1 MLNLSNLYEREVPVA
16 QLTPIARA
24 LQAGLLG
31 LFVTSIAC
39 AAESADTQ
47 NEPLEATLPVVSV
60 KARADQETATG
71 PVQGY
76 VAKRSS
82 TATKTDTSILETPQ
96 SVSVITREE
105 LDARGATSVIEAI
118 RYVPGVLAE
127 TYGRDDRGF
136 EWFTIRGFEN
146 IYSASY
152 LDGLRQPGS
161 GYTSQQNEP
170 YGLERIEV
178 LRGPSSVMYGQGDAG
193 GVVARVSKRPDAAPN
208 NEVRVQ
214 IGNFGRRELA
224 TDVGG
229 LLSEDGSLMYRL
241 IALGRDNQ
249 PQNDYPKY
257 DDKRTKRVY
266 LAPSITWRQSD
277 DTSLTLLSDFLDIR
291 AGTNATEYLGPG
303 QQRSGVLTGE
313 PAFDR
318 HNQRQWSLGYQFEH
332 RLNATWTFRQNM
344 RTASNNVDTR
354 FVWGWGVE
362 SADTLG
368 NMTRDAYGHY
378 ESMRHTAIDNQLM
391 GRFQLGGIEHTTLLG
406 LDWIRINY
414 KAKATIGAAPGL
426 NVLSPLYGLAVS
438 EPQTAYSDSQDVQ
451 RQTGVYIQDQM
462 KLGQHWRLNAGLRH
476 DSVQTRSSD
485 HLTGTSTSVNDS
497 AVTGRLG
504 ISYLTSSG
512 WAPYAS
518 YTESFLPQTG
528 ADFSGKRFD
537 PSRGKQYEV
546 GVKYQPNQGNGLIS
560 ASLFNLSKTNVQTTD
575 PDHVGYAVQTGE
587 ILSRGL
593 EVEVKQ
599 EITRGL
605 NVSAQYTLSKTEV
618 TRSNDID
625 LGKRPVNVP
634 QQMASAWLDYRVQG
648 GDLRGLGFGMGVRHV
663 GKRYADSENLVT
675 IPSHTLMDVAIRYD
689 AKQWST
695 VLNINNALNK
705 DYVGSFAYGYYP
717 GVRRTV
723 NLSTTYRF

>member
-1 MLNLSNLYEREVPVA
+1 MPNHVTLNEREVPVA
-16 QLTPIARA
+16 QLTPIARV
-24 LQAGLLG
+24 LQTGLLG

-39 AAESADTQ
+39 AAESAEAQ
-47 NEPLEATLPVVSV
+47 KELPEATLPVVSV
-60 KARADQETATG
+60 KASADQETATG

-152 LDGLRQPGS
+152 LDGLRQPGN

-193 GVVARVSKRPDAAPN
+193 GVVARVSKRPNVALN
-208 NEVRVQ
+208 NEVRIQ

-249 PQNDYPKY
+249 PQNDYSNY
-257 DDKRTKRVY
+257 EEKRTKRVY

-291 AGTNATEYLGPG
+291 AGTNATEYLGAG

-332 RLNATWTFRQNM
+332 RLDTTWTFRQNM
-344 RTASNNVDTR
+344 RTAS
-354 FVWGWGVE
+354 
-362 SADTLG
+362 
-368 NMTRDAYGHY
+368 
-378 ESMRHTAIDNQLM
+378 
-391 GRFQLGGIEHTTLLG
+391 
-406 LDWIRINY
+406 
-414 KAKATIGAAPGL
+414 
-426 NVLSPLYGLAVS
+426 
-438 EPQTAYSDSQDVQ
+438 
-451 RQTGVYIQDQM
+451 
-462 KLGQHWRLNAGLRH
+462 
-476 DSVQTRSSD
+476 
-485 HLTGTSTSVNDS
+485 
-497 AVTGRLG
+497 
-504 ISYLTSSG
+504 
-512 WAPYAS
+512 
-518 YTESFLPQTG
+518 
-528 ADFSGKRFD
+528 
-537 PSRGKQYEV
+537 
-546 GVKYQPNQGNGLIS
+546 
-560 ASLFNLSKTNVQTTD
+560 
-575 PDHVGYAVQTGE
+575 
-587 ILSRGL
+587 
-593 EVEVKQ
+593 
-599 EITRGL
+599 
-605 NVSAQYTLSKTEV
+605 
-618 TRSNDID
+618 
-625 LGKRPVNVP
+625 
-634 QQMASAWLDYRVQG
+634 
-648 GDLRGLGFGMGVRHV
+648 
-663 GKRYADSENLVT
+663 
-675 IPSHTLMDVAIRYD
+675 
-689 AKQWST
+689 
-695 VLNINNALNK
+695 
-705 DYVGSFAYGYYP
+705 
-717 GVRRTV
+717 
-723 NLSTTYRF
+723 